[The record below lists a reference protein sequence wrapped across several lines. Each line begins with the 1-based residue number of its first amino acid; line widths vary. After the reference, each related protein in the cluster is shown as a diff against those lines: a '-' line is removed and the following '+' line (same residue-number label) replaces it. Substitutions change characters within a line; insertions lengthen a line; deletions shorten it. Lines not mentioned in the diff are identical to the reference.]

1 MTNEEKL
8 RAVIRKI
15 IQEELDEIST
25 SAGAGAYLT
34 PKAFRGNITKNVAKM
49 KNVATQLGYTLTTK
63 GEKELQHRADRLE
76 QLQQENL
83 VEGKV
88 RYHEYKKDERATP
101 TQKIAKAISEVSK
114 NLEEIERIIK
124 MNARLQKE
132 SNVSSEALY
141 RRTQQG
147 LIKLEARLISIAGK
161 IREIRGK

>member
-8 RAVIRKI
+8 RAVVRKI
-15 IQEELDEIST
+15 IQQELKEIST
-25 SAGAGAYLT
+25 TAGAGPYLT
-34 PKAFRGNITKNVAKM
+34 PFAFRGNVKKNVAKM
-49 KNVATQLGYTLTTK
+49 KNIATQLGYTLSKK
-63 GEKELQHRADRLE
+63 GEKELNRPADKM
-76 QLQQENL
+76 ENIS
-83 VEGKV
+83 EAKT
-88 RYHEYKKDERATP
+88 RYHEYKKDESATP
-101 TQKIAKAISEVSK
+101 TQKIAKAISEVNK
-114 NLEEIERIIK
+114 NIQEIERIIK